1 MGLNFRKSIKIAPGI
16 RMNISKSGVGFS
28 AGVKGA
34 RISVNSKG
42 RVTKTVSIP
51 KTGISYSKSST
62 IKQKKKEKPKTIYEY
77 SSSQQK
83 VFSVVMLILG
93 IMLAIMSVLLI
104 IGEMTVIGI
113 IGIIVAVIFIKL
125 SRSYKKISETKKL

>member
-1 MGLNFRKSIKIAPGI
+1 MGLKFRKSIKIAPGI
-16 RMNISKSGVGFS
+16 RMNISKSGIGFS

-51 KTGISYSKSST
+51 GTGISYSENST
-62 IKQKKKEKPKTIYEY
+62 IKNTEKKTPKTIYEY
-77 SSSQQK
+77 SSGQQK
-83 VFSVVMLILG
+83 AFSVVMLILG
-93 IMLAIMSVLLI
+93 IMLAIMSILLI

-113 IGIIVAVIFIKL
+113 IGIILAVIFIKT
-125 SRSYKKISETKKL
+125 SRSYKKISETKK

>member
-1 MGLNFRKSIKIAPGI
+1 MGLKFRKSIKIAPGI
-16 RMNISKSGVGFS
+16 RMNISKSGIGFS

-51 KTGISYSKSST
+51 GTGISYSENST
-62 IKQKKKEKPKTIYEY
+62 IKNTEKKTPKTIYEY
-77 SSSQQK
+77 SSGQQK
-83 VFSVVMLILG
+83 AFSVVMLILG
-93 IMLAIMSVLLI
+93 IMLAIMSILLI

-113 IGIIVAVIFIKL
+113 IGIRLAVIFIKT
-125 SRSYKKISETKKL
+125 SRSYKKISETKK

>member
-1 MGLNFRKSIKIAPGI
+1 MGLRFRKSIKIAPGI
-16 RMNISKSGVGFS
+16 RMNISKSGIGFS

-51 KTGISYSKSST
+51 GTGISYSESST
-62 IKQKKKEKPKTIYEY
+62 IKNTEKKPPKTIYEY
-77 SSSQQK
+77 SSGQQK
-83 VFSVVMLILG
+83 AFSVVMLILG
-93 IMLAIMSVLLI
+93 IMLAIMSILLI

-113 IGIIVAVIFIKL
+113 IGIILAVIFIKT
-125 SRSYKKISETKKL
+125 SRSYKKISETKK